1 MEKDVILPTRAVWLD
16 VEKGT
21 LRIRPAQ
28 VLVLG
33 QFREPLGPM
42 KGYWQLTQTPVGTN
56 LIVRALLCRD
66 ALRDVQTARMTPR
79 RRIQVAV

>member
-1 MEKDVILPTRAVWLD
+1 MLPTRAAWPD
-16 VEKGT
+16 VQKGT
-21 LRIRPAQ
+21 LRNWSSSISGFGSIPGA
-28 VLVLG
+28 LD
-33 QFREPLGPM
+33 PM

-66 ALRDVQTARMTPR
+66 ALGDVQTARMTPR

>member
-1 MEKDVILPTRAVWLD
+1 MWSYQQELRGQMFKRAHL
-16 VEKGT
+16 G
-21 LRIRPAQ
+21 IGPAQ
-28 VLVLG
+28 FLVSG
-33 QFREPLGPM
+33 QFREPLDPM

-66 ALRDVQTARMTPR
+66 ALGDVQTARMTPR